1 MVFFNCHRDLVIRRE
16 TIPDLSKGLK
26 MKKVKLAM
34 VGFLMALL
42 LSACAPEVGSPKWCD
57 DMDDTNK
64 GDWSTN
70 DAKEYANNC
79 VFRQRDD
86 D

>member
-1 MVFFNCHRDLVIRRE
+1 MVFSIKLARD
-16 TIPDLSKGLK
+16 PKGLK
-26 MKKVKLAM
+26 MKM
-34 VGFLMALL
+34 VVTTLSIALL
-42 LSACAPEVGSPKWCD
+42 LAACAPEVGSIEWCE
-57 DMDDTNK
+57 DMDEKAT

-70 DAKEYANNC
+70 DAKEYAKSC

>member
-1 MVFFNCHRDLVIRRE
+1 MSEFEYNVSFVPIIF
-16 TIPDLSKGLK
+16 SKGFK
-26 MKKVKLAM
+26 IMNQIRV
-34 VGFLMALL
+34 LL
-42 LSACAPEVGSPKWCD
+42 GCIVLLVFAACAPEVGSVEWCE
-57 DMDDTNK
+57 DMDEKAK

-70 DAKEYANNC
+70 EATEYAKSC